1 MKIQKL
7 LDKLKD
13 ILSADRH
20 AQLERYKSL
29 KKVLKRLRMEKNGL
43 KEQLS
48 DTIDAEKQ
56 QEISSRLKVISMQRK
71 KGLKLLK
78 ELKEE
83 RKRKTGKKKDKHAAE

>member
-20 AQLERYKSL
+20 AQLEKYKSL
-29 KKVLKRLRMEKNGL
+29 KKVLKSLRVEKKGL
-43 KEQLS
+43 EKELS
-48 DTIDAEKQ
+48 DTNDAEKQ

-71 KGLKLLK
+71 KGLKLLR

-83 RKRKTGKKKDKHAAE
+83 RKQNK